1 MNIYLLRLVACLFVL
16 LSFNVKA
23 LVVNGCTIEA
33 NTSCIGAELSG
44 ADLTG
49 ADLSYADLSY
59 ADLTGADLTGADL
72 SGASLWR
79 ADLSFADLTGADLS
93 EAWFANAYLNGADLT
108 NTDLSGALL
117 AGVTLTGAFYDEQT
131 TFRTNFDPVSVDM
144 IYVPTAVPVP
154 AAAWLFGSALAS
166 LGLVRRK

>member
-1 MNIYLLRLVACLFVL
+1 MNTYLLRLVACLFVL

-23 LVVNGCTIEA
+23 LVVNGCAIEA

-44 ADLTG
+44 
-49 ADLSYADLSY
+49 ADLSY

-79 ADLSFADLTGADLS
+79 ADLSYADLTGADLS

>member
-1 MNIYLLRLVACLFVL
+1 MLYCW
-16 LSFNVKA
+16 
-23 LVVNGCTIEA
+23 C
-33 NTSCIGAELSG
+33 
-44 ADLTG
+44 
-49 ADLSYADLSY
+49 Y
-59 ADLTGADLTGADL
+59 LTGADLTGADL